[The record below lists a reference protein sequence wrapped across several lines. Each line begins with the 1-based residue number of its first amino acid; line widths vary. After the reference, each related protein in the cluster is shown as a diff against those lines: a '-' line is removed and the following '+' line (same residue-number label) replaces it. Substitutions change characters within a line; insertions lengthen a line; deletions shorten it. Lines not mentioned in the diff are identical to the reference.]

1 MSRSDG
7 LLDLLWGTLSATLLP
22 LYAYVSVRRRG
33 VPPTPPPR
41 LPPTTESHGDGVR
54 RVTRD
59 VHEYNYSAAH
69 RDYLVRRYALRWVI
83 LPFGLLSVAIA
94 VVYLLGI

>member
-1 MSRSDG
+1 MPRSND

-41 LPPTTESHGDGVR
+41 LPPTTEPHGDGVR
-54 RVTRD
+54 HVTRD
-59 VHEYNYSAAH
+59 VHKYNYSAAH
-69 RDYLVRRYALRWVI
+69 RDYLVRRYALRWVVF
-83 LPFGLLSVAIA
+83 PFGLLSVAIA